1 MPHGTSILGARIL
14 VRRARR
20 ALAPGTA
27 MSRLSSRARLV
38 AVALVGLLSATTAG
52 TALAVQTGL
61 FGVRPAAVA
70 QSVRARLAMT
80 DGTAPTVPAGLHPG
94 LAAVYGARGGAPLW
108 LDPGARSAALALLAS
123 ADADGLDPADFGADD
138 LAARAEAA
146 ATDTSLADI
155 DLRLTSALLA
165 YGDSLVAPRVDPS
178 RLYGLDWTAT
188 PRTADPA
195 ARLAEAVP
203 PGVAVS
209 AASVEAWA
217 DGLRPRHEGYRA
229 LRAVAI
235 REAALAD
242 RDDLHLTDDLAP
254 GDTGAAVGRL
264 RARLGVEAAAL
275 AAATGE
281 RLTLGAG
288 PRFDEALAAALARVQ
303 ERAGLDPTG
312 ALDAPT
318 RAWLN
323 RRQTDLLPLVRL
335 NLERWRWLPDSLGA
349 LHVWVNLPEQE
360 MTVRTTDST
369 GAVAER
375 LRARAVIG
383 RMATRTP
390 VFSDTMETIVFNPTW
405 IVPASILR
413 RQGREVR
420 FTEVPSGP
428 GNALGR
434 VKFLFP
440 NDHAVY
446 LHDTNARGL
455 FTADDRARSA
465 GCVRVGAP
473 RDLAVALL
481 RHSNGWTEAD
491 VDERMTGAW
500 VTETVRLER
509 PVQTHLVYFTATAD
523 AGGLVTV
530 WPDVYHHDA
539 RLGEA
544 LGLAGPLRP
553 TGDRPAG

>member
-1 MPHGTSILGARIL
+1 MP
-14 VRRARR
+14 
-20 ALAPGTA
+20 
-27 MSRLSSRARLV
+27 RLSPHARLI
-38 AVALVGLLSATTAG
+38 AVLLGGLLVASTAG
-52 TALAVQTGL
+52 TAVAVQTGA

-80 DGTAPTVPAGLHPG
+80 DGEAPTVPAGLHPG
-94 LAAVYGARGGAPLW
+94 LAAVYGARAGAPLW
-108 LDPGARSAALALLAS
+108 LDAEARDAALGLLAS

-138 LAARAEAA
+138 LAERAASAA
-146 ATDTSLADI
+146 ADTSLADF

-165 YGDSLVAPRVDPS
+165 FGDSLVAPRVDPS
-178 RLYGLDWTAT
+178 RLYGPDWTAT
-188 PRTADPA
+188 PRAVDPA
-195 ARLAEAVP
+195 ARLAEATPTGVP
-203 PGVAVS
+203 VS
-209 AASVEAWA
+209 AASVAAWA
-217 DGLRPRHEGYRA
+217 DGLRPAHEGYRA

-242 RDDLHLTDDLAP
+242 RDDLRLNADLAP
-254 GDTGAAVGRL
+254 GDTGATVSQL

-275 AAATGE
+275 AATGE
-281 RLTLGAG
+281 RLDIGVG
-288 PRFDEALAAALARVQ
+288 DRFDDALGAALARVQ
-303 ERAGLDPTG
+303 SRAGLDASGVLDG
-312 ALDAPT
+312 AT

-349 LHVWVNLPEQE
+349 FHVWVNLPEQE
-360 MTVRTTDST
+360 MTVRTVDST
-369 GAVAER
+369 GAVAEI
-375 LRARAVIG
+375 LRARAIIG
-383 RMATRTP
+383 RTATRTP
-390 VFSDTMETIVFNPTW
+390 VFSDTMETVVFNPTW

-440 NDHAVY
+440 NRHAVY

-455 FTADDRARSA
+455 FAADDRARSA

-473 RDLAVALL
+473 RDLAVVLL
-481 RHSNGWTEAD
+481 GHTNGWTDAD
-491 VDERMTGAW
+491 VDERMSGAW
-500 VTETVRLER
+500 RTETVRLDR

-523 AGGLVTV
+523 ASGAVTV
-530 WPDVYHHDA
+530 WPDVYRHDA
-539 RLGEA
+539 PLADA
-544 LGLAGPLRP
+544 LGLAEPLRP
-553 TGDRPAG
+553 LDETPAG

>member
-1 MPHGTSILGARIL
+1 
-14 VRRARR
+14 V
-20 ALAPGTA
+20 
-27 MSRLSSRARLV
+27 SRLSSRVRV
-38 AVALVGLLSATTAG
+38 GAVVLVGLLAATTAG
-52 TALAVQTGL
+52 TAVAVQTGV

-70 QSVRARLAMT
+70 EAVRARLAMA
-80 DGTAPTVPAGLHPG
+80 DGVAPTVPEGLHPG
-94 LAAVYGARGGAPLW
+94 LADVYGARAGAPLW
-108 LDPGARSAALALLAS
+108 MDADARGAALALLAS
-123 ADADGLDPADFGADD
+123 SAADGLDPAAFGADD
-138 LAARAEAA
+138 LAARASAA
-146 ATDTSLADI
+146 ATDTSLADL

-178 RLYGLDWTAT
+178 DLYGLDWTAT

-195 ARLAEAVP
+195 ARLAAAMPAGVP
-203 PGVAVS
+203 VS

-217 DGLRPRHEGYRA
+217 DRLRPPHEGYRA
-229 LRAVAI
+229 LRAVAV
-235 REAALAD
+235 REAALEG
-242 RDDLHLTDDLAP
+242 RDDLHLDADLAP
-254 GDTGAAVGRL
+254 GDTGAAVGVL

-281 RLTLGAG
+281 RLDVGAG
-288 PRFDEALAAALARVQ
+288 RRFDEALGAALARVQ
-303 ERAGLDPTG
+303 DRAGLAPSG
-312 ALDAPT
+312 VLDGET

-349 LHVWVNLPEQE
+349 LHVWVNLPEFE

-369 GAVAER
+369 GAVAEL
-375 LRARAVIG
+375 LRARAIIG
-383 RMATRTP
+383 KTATRTP

-405 IVPASILR
+405 IIPASILR

-455 FTADDRARSA
+455 FEAEDRARSA

-500 VTETVRLER
+500 VTETIRLDR

-523 AGGLVTV
+523 ASGRVTV
-530 WPDVYHHDA
+530 WPDVYRHDA
-539 RLGEA
+539 RLGDA
-544 LGLAGPLRP
+544 LGITGPLRP
-553 TGDRPAG
+553 ISETPAG